1 VWSIYDYFRIWS
13 GSLFPIGP
21 SGIIMDSMS
30 FTSGIYFLVVPEKA
44 KSSTIFLFYIWSTLL
59 MVPAIVF
66 HLSTSML
73 IWPGHSGGV
82 PSESSWRHL
91 EMLELDGDDN
101 DSLFPFLSSSIY
113 SNYFLV
119 LSDVW
124 IHFSGG
130 TAGTMAIE
138 VRSP

>member
-1 VWSIYDYFRIWS
+1 
-13 GSLFPIGP
+13 
-21 SGIIMDSMS
+21 
-30 FTSGIYFLVVPEKA
+30 
-44 KSSTIFLFYIWSTLL
+44 

-66 HLSTSML
+66 HLSMLML

-91 EMLELDGDDN
+91 EILEFDGG
-101 DSLFPFLSSSIY
+101 DSDFIILISSSPIR
-113 SNYFLV
+113 SNFFSI

-124 IHFSGG
+124 IYFSSG

-138 VRSP
+138 VRAA